1 MSTELRQKAKNGFEK
16 DFFNLMNNV
25 VFEKTMDNVRKHRDI
40 KLVTEERERNDVV
53 PEPDCHPT
61 KFFTEHLLAVGMTK
75 TQILMNKPVYLVLLI
90 LDLSKTQTYEF
101 WYDYIKPKYGE
112 KVKLCY
118 VDTGCFIVHVK
129 TEDIYKDIAEDVD
142 TRFDTSN
149 VEIDRPLPMGKNEKV
164 IGLI

>member
-1 MSTELRQKAKNGFEK
+1 MKQ
-16 DFFNLMNNV
+16 
-25 VFEKTMDNVRKHRDI
+25 
-40 KLVTEERERNDVV
+40 
-53 PEPDCHPT
+53 
-61 KFFTEHLLAVGMTK
+61 
-75 TQILMNKPVYLVLLI
+75 TQILMNKRVYLGLSI
-90 LDLSKTQTYEF
+90 LNSSKTAIYEF

-164 IGLI
+164 IGLIWLRAKTYSYLKDNSDEDKKAKETKKRVIKKLKLKDYNTKTV